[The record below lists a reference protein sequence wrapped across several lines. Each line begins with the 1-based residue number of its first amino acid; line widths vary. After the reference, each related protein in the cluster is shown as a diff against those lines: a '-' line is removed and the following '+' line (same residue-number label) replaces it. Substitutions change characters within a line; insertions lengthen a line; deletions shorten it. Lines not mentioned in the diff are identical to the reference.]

1 MQKFVIF
8 QKENYLHIN
17 MLKMKNIIMLGTI
30 VIIQENTEFLHIA
43 YVI

>member
-8 QKENYLHIN
+8 RKENYLHIN
-17 MLKMKNIIMLGTI
+17 TLKMKNILGTI
-30 VIIQENTEFLHIA
+30 VIIQETTDFLHIA

>member
-1 MQKFVIF
+1 MQKFFIF

-17 MLKMKNIIMLGTI
+17 ILNMKNIIMLATI

>member
-8 QKENYLHIN
+8 RKENYLHIN
-17 MLKMKNIIMLGTI
+17 TLKMKNIVLGTI
-30 VIIQENTEFLHIA
+30 VIIQETTEFLHIA